1 MDSTY
6 SYPKL
11 RWPIEL
17 RMERLEEED
26 VLLLR
31 CPVGLTPQPLL
42 LVSAVAPIVTLFDGA
57 LSFQQILDRFSPQG
71 LSSETLQQL
80 IKLLDDNLFIANGK
94 FHAASKAMR
103 EQYRSLPERLPALAG
118 LSYPDTADR
127 LALLVDGYM
136 TAETST
142 DELTTVV
149 GDVPMVCLVAPH
161 IDYRRGGAI
170 YGKIYPRLAQS
181 RADLYILI
189 GTAHQYSTHLFHLS
203 TKDFRSPLGVARCNV
218 PFVTQLASRFGVDR
232 AFADEYLHKQ
242 EHSLE
247 LQLPF
252 FSRIKPDGVIAPILV
267 GGFHDIV
274 SVQRSPSEWEEYN
287 TFASSLAEGLT
298 EWNRAGHTFCF
309 VAGVDMAHI
318 GASFGDPGNLTPERM
333 REIAIR
339 DSEYL
344 AAIECGDKDR
354 LFSHIAEDGDARRM
368 CGFPTMYTV
377 LDVLERIGQKFT
389 ADAVYYD
396 QAVDYTRDCAVTF
409 AGVSMGA
416 ALGK

>member
-17 RMERLEEED
+17 RMERIEDED
-26 VLLLR
+26 VLLVR

-42 LVSAVAPIVTLFDGA
+42 LVSAVAPIVTIFDGA

-71 LSSETLQQL
+71 LSSETLTQL
-80 IKLLDDNLFIANGK
+80 IKLLDDNLFIANGN

-103 EQYRSLPERLPALAG
+103 EEYHSLPERVPALAG

-127 LALLVDGYM
+127 LASLVDAYM
-136 TAETST
+136 NADTPNDGSPVLVE
-142 DELTTVV
+142 D
-149 GDVPMVCLVAPH
+149 GPMVCLVAPH
-161 IDYRRGGAI
+161 IDYRRGGAT

-181 RADLYILI
+181 KADLYVLI
-189 GTAHQYSTHLFHLS
+189 GTAHQYSSNLFHLS
-203 TKDFRSPLGVARCNV
+203 LKDFRSPLGVARCNG
-218 PFVTQLASRFGVDR
+218 PFVSQLAKRFGADR

-267 GGFHDIV
+267 GGFHEMV
-274 SVQRSPSEWEEYN
+274 AAQRSPAEWDEYN
-287 TFASSLAEGLT
+287 TFASALAEGLT
-298 EWNRAGHTFCF
+298 EWNRGGRTFCF

-318 GASFGDPGNLTPERM
+318 GASFGDPGNLTPESM
-333 REIAIR
+333 REIATR
-339 DSEYL
+339 DSAYL
-344 AAIECGDKDR
+344 AAIESGDKDR
-354 LFSHIAEDGDARRM
+354 LFLHIAEDGDARRM

-377 LDVLERIGQKFT
+377 LDVLERIGQKYT

-409 AGVSMGA
+409 AGVSMVA
-416 ALGK
+416 ALTK